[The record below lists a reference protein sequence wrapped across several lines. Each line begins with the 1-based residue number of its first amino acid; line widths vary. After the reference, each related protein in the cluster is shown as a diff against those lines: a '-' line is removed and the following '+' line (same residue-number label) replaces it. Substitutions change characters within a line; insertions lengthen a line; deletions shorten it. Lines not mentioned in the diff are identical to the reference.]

1 MPGYYLG
8 LDIGGS
14 AIKAGV
20 VDDDG
25 AVLSSHR
32 EPSVLDEGLEQG
44 LMRLYAAADA
54 VVADAGL
61 TAADLTAVG
70 VAAPGT
76 MNIEAGIV
84 YHPFNLPG
92 WRDLPLARL
101 VADHLHRP
109 TYLQNDAN
117 AAAFGEY
124 WVGAAQ
130 GVSSLMLWTLGTG
143 IGGGLIVNGQIWTGA
158 HDHAGEAGHM
168 IIQMDGGPRSAFGI
182 DGSPELYS
190 GAKALVRRCQAAL
203 ESGQPSRLHAML
215 RENQP
220 LTPLLI
226 AEAAAAGDALAESAI
241 MESARA
247 LGVASVSVMHLLNPE
262 MFLLGGAMT
271 FGRHSQPL
279 GRAFLER
286 VKQEIRKRAFPIPA
300 ERTIVDYAALG
311 GDAGFIGAAGYA
323 RQRSGAA
330 MPRE

>member
-20 VDDDG
+20 VDGDG
-25 AVLSSHR
+25 AVRSSHR

-44 LMRLYAAADA
+44 LKRLYAAADM
-54 VVADAGL
+54 VIADAGL
-61 TAADLTAVG
+61 APADLTAVG

-143 IGGGLIVNGQIWTGA
+143 IGGGLIINGRIWSGA

-168 IIQMDGGPRSAFGI
+168 IIQMDGGPKSAFGI
-182 DGSPELYS
+182 DGSPELYA
-190 GAKALVRRCQAAL
+190 GAKALVRRCQTAL

-215 RENQP
+215 QGNQP

-226 AEAAAAGDALAESAI
+226 AEAAATGDALAESAI

-247 LGVASVSVMHLLNPE
+247 LGIATVSVMHLVDPE
-262 MFLLGGAMT
+262 MILLGGAMT
-271 FGRHSQPL
+271 FGRHGQPL

-286 VKQEIRKRAFPIPA
+286 VRQEIRERAFPVPA

-323 RQRSGAA
+323 RQRSTTVQTS
-330 MPRE
+330 